1 MLGVACAGAG
11 GGREAAA
18 GAPGVG
24 RAEPKGPGRPSKSTP
39 EPSPT
44 SHPPSGSGTPK
55 PPGPSAS
62 RLASWLSLEGSAHR
76 LQHDHEA
83 TASCHAISAWSSSRA
98 ACAAPSA
105 PARGAHGSCAEP
117 GWTHGTSR
125 PWREQPC
132 CFVITRSSSKDG
144 KSTRGRT
151 FFKLWLAS
159 ATLAAVRRPHHQSQH
174 RLRHCRTKLRSVFGR
189 RAAAPHPSHHAP
201 SPTALAVPLA
211 SILLP
216 LLASS
221 PSPLPMHA
229 PALVH
234 CAPHLVGRRP
244 RLPPLHARRAAW
256 LA

>member
-1 MLGVACAGAG
+1 ML
-11 GGREAAA
+11 
-18 GAPGVG
+18 
-24 RAEPKGPGRPSKSTP
+24 
-39 EPSPT
+39 
-44 SHPPSGSGTPK
+44 
-55 PPGPSAS
+55 
-62 RLASWLSLEGSAHR
+62 
-76 LQHDHEA
+76 
-83 TASCHAISAWSSSRA
+83 
-98 ACAAPSA
+98 ACAAWSLIKQHA
-105 PARGAHGSCAEP
+105 HARRQPERRRDQRAVLATVERH
-117 GWTHGTSR
+117 R
-125 PWREQPC
+125 PKMER
-132 CFVITRSSSKDG
+132 VHI
-144 KSTRGRT
+144 GRT
-151 FFKLWLAS
+151 FLKLWLAS

-244 RLPPLHARRAAW
+244 RLPPLHARRGWHKVGTAFAVVVHGSPSPPLLPPSLPSPAPLPSPLRPRWGRTPSDAAAYTASCNVRDHLREW
-256 LA
+256 LE